1 MPNVGTMLWYDTGD
15 KGYDLYLKLAHITYW
30 DCLRGIT
37 IGAGIESDVGGAS
50 AYDKQMK
57 LITQP
62 SHWVSANYSVISVI
76 M

>member
-1 MPNVGTMLWYDTGD
+1 MERVQQSFN
-15 KGYDLYLKLAHITYW
+15 LKLY
-30 DCLRGIT
+30 CLRGIT

-57 LITQP
+57 LIAQP